1 MAILQSEFTFPG
13 CSICIYV
20 EQMILR
26 LPGRTQSSRDVEDRP
41 SHKTS
46 GGRRRHGWSFLEIY
60 YFAFHSFLPFLIYGV
75 IARCIIILLEVI
87 IPYIVIIYEVI
98 LLYIIIIYEVLVP
111 CIIIIHDVIV
121 SYIIILHEVIVPYII
136 ILHEVSVPYII
147 VLLSSVVAVVVM
159 QHLSPE
165 TEFLPRRSGIKSR
178 VKFIVVKLAIE

>member
-20 EQMILR
+20 KQMILR
-26 LPGRTQSSRDVEDRP
+26 LPGRTQSSRDVEARP

-60 YFAFHSFLPFLIYGV
+60 YFAFHSFLPFLIYEV
-75 IARCIIILLEVI
+75 IAPCIIILLEVI
-87 IPYIVIIYEVI
+87 IPYIIIIYEAI
-98 LLYIIIIYEVLVP
+98 LLYIIIIYEVL
-111 CIIIIHDVIV
+111 V

-136 ILHEVSVPYII
+136 ILHEIIVPYII

-159 QHLSPE
+159 QHFSHQRQSFYPGDLGSNPE
-165 TEFLPRRSGIKSR
+165 SNS
-178 VKFIVVKLAIE
+178 